1 VRNESDKIQEAVMRR
16 ESIERNILFLCED
29 NACLSQIAEAS
40 AKHLAPPQTR
50 IFSAGIKPAI
60 IPLHV
65 VQAVQELGISMRGQS
80 SKGLA
85 DVPIQEI
92 DLVVSFGGA
101 HKKCSNLPGRAKIA
115 DWNMTNTKPSS
126 DAAEPRLAAIRQDRD
141 EIDKRVF
148 ALFLD
153 HWRNSS

>member
-1 VRNESDKIQEAVMRR
+1 MRR
-16 ESIERNILFLCED
+16 ESIQRNVLFLCQD
-29 NACLSQIAEAS
+29 NTCLSQIAEAS
-40 AKHLAPPQTR
+40 AKHLAPPRTR
-50 IFSAGIKPAI
+50 IFSAGIKPGV

-65 VQAVQELGISMRGQS
+65 VQAMQELGISMLGQS

-92 DLVVSFGGA
+92 DLVVSFDDA
-101 HKKCSNLPGRAKIA
+101 HKNCSNLPGRASVEN
-115 DWNMTNTKPSS
+115 WNVPNHPASGS
-126 DAAEPRLAAIRQDRD
+126 DEQPTLKAIRENRD

-153 HWRNSS
+153 HWRNIS

>member
-1 VRNESDKIQEAVMRR
+1 MRR
-16 ESIERNILFLCED
+16 ESIQRNILFLCQD
-29 NACLSQIAEAS
+29 NTCLSQIAEAS
-40 AKHLAPPQTR
+40 AKHLAPPRTR
-50 IFSAGIKPAI
+50 IFSAGIKPGV

-65 VQAVQELGISMRGQS
+65 VQAMQELGISMLGQS

-92 DLVVSFGGA
+92 DLVVSFDEA
-101 HKKCSNLPGRAKIA
+101 HKNCSNLPGRANVEN
-115 DWNMTNTKPSS
+115 WNVPNHPASGSGEQPTLK
-126 DAAEPRLAAIRQDRD
+126 AIRENRD

-153 HWRNSS
+153 HWRNIS

>member
-1 VRNESDKIQEAVMRR
+1 MRR
-16 ESIERNILFLCED
+16 EKIQRNVLFLCQD
-29 NACLSQIAEAS
+29 NTCLSQIAEAS
-40 AKHLAPPQTR
+40 AKHLAPPRTR
-50 IFSAGIKPAI
+50 IFSAGIKPGV

-65 VQAVQELGISMRGQS
+65 VQAMQELGISMRGQS

-92 DLVVSFGGA
+92 DLVVSFGEA
-101 HKKCSNLPGRAKIA
+101 HKKCSNLPGRANVENWKVPIHPA
-115 DWNMTNTKPSS
+115 SGS
-126 DAAEPRLAAIRQDRD
+126 DAQPTLEAIREDRD

-153 HWRNSS
+153 HWRNLS

>member
-1 VRNESDKIQEAVMRR
+1 MRR
-16 ESIERNILFLCED
+16 ESIQRNILFLCQD
-29 NACLSQIAEAS
+29 NTCLSQIAEAS
-40 AKHLAPPQTR
+40 AKHLAPPRTR
-50 IFSAGIKPAI
+50 IFSAGIKPGV

-65 VQAVQELGISMRGQS
+65 VQAMQELGISMLGQS

-92 DLVVSFGGA
+92 DLVVSFDDA
-101 HKKCSNLPGRAKIA
+101 HKKCSNLPGRASVEN
-115 DWNMTNTKPSS
+115 WNVPNHPASGGDDQPTLK
-126 DAAEPRLAAIRQDRD
+126 AIRENRD

-153 HWRNSS
+153 HWRNIS

>member
-1 VRNESDKIQEAVMRR
+1 MRR
-16 ESIERNILFLCED
+16 ESIQRNVLFLCQD
-29 NACLSQIAEAS
+29 NTCLSQIAEAS
-40 AKHLAPPQTR
+40 AKHLAPPRTR
-50 IFSAGIKPAI
+50 IFSAGIKPGV

-65 VQAVQELGISMRGQS
+65 VQAMQELGISMLGQS

-92 DLVVSFGGA
+92 DLVVSFDDA
-101 HKKCSNLPGRAKIA
+101 HKKCSNLPGRASVEN
-115 DWNMTNTKPSS
+115 WNVPNHPASGGDEQPTLK
-126 DAAEPRLAAIRQDRD
+126 AIRENRD

-153 HWRNSS
+153 HWRNIS